1 MSEPSPSSSTSDLLQ
16 SLGAD
21 LSTLVRKELQH
32 AQAELAGKARQAGR
46 AGALLGAAGVLGAMA
61 VGGSTALLLRLL
73 DRRLSPTTSAAL
85 ASGLLAGGAG
95 ALAAGA
101 LAELRRAWPIVP
113 DEVVDSLREDV
124 HAVTTIEGPPATG

>member
-1 MSEPSPSSSTSDLLQ
+1 MSEPTPNSSTSDLIQ

-46 AGALLGAAGVLGAMA
+46 AGALLGAAGVLGGMA
-61 VGGSTALLLRLL
+61 VGSTTALLLRLL
-73 DRRLSPTTSAAL
+73 DRRLTPTTSAAL
-85 ASGLLAGGAG
+85 ATGLLAGGAG
-95 ALAAGA
+95 ALTAGA

-124 HAVTTIEGPPATG
+124 RAVTAAEGPPTAG